1 MVIADT
7 GFWLALANR
16 KDKHHIIANV
26 RLTELSRESLITT
39 WPVVTE
45 TCHLLGAR
53 ISVQA
58 QQLFLS
64 NYVAGAFTIFDL
76 TPQHVP
82 RIIILMKKYASL
94 PMDLADASLVILAE
108 YLGHGRILST
118 DERDFETY
126 RWKQREPFKNLL
138 LDYETR

>member
-1 MVIADT
+1 MVIANT

-16 KDKHHIIANV
+16 KDKHHAIANV
-26 RLTELSRESLITT
+26 RLTEISPEPLITT
-39 WPVVTE
+39 WPIATE

-76 TPQHVP
+76 TPQHIP
-82 RIIILMKKYASL
+82 RLIILMKKYASL
-94 PMDLADASLVILAE
+94 PMDLADGSLVILAE
-108 YLGHGRILST
+108 HLGHGRILST

-126 RWKQREPFKNLL
+126 KKSAA
-138 LDYETR
+138 